1 MQRLRLV
8 REQAVDA
15 FRAAIPDPEV
25 PDLWAGA
32 VAIAAEGHPGL
43 DRAPLDRRLIEPGL
57 LSGEEIGWLDS
68 YHARVWDEISPLVG
82 PEAALVA
89 ATGVDPLVVWPAP
102 HPATS
107 ALTPIAAAAQ
117 AMR

>member
-1 MQRLRLV
+1 ML
-8 REQAVDA
+8 AVLGSWVIEDGG
-15 FRAAIPDPEV
+15 D
-25 PDLWAGA
+25 
-32 VAIAAEGHPGL
+32 VAP
-43 DRAPLDRRLIEPGL
+43 
-57 LSGEEIGWLDS
+57 
-68 YHARVWDEISPLVG
+68 PLVG